1 MPSHFPSIYEKPGS
15 AAPSRLSHN
24 RHTMSEEEQARTT
37 TARQPRHA
45 ALGLSPERL
54 QVMYRQ
60 MVLARALDRRMRE
73 LNTQGKAPFVI
84 SCQGHEARQDGPA
97 TAHRP
102 APDPL

>member
-1 MPSHFPSIYEKPGS
+1 
-15 AAPSRLSHN
+15 SRLSHN

-60 MVLARALDRRMRE
+60 MVLARALDRRVWV
-73 LNTQGKAPFVI
+73 LNRQGKAPLVI
-84 SCQGHEARQDGPA
+84 SGQGHDAAQVGAAAPPPARGGRAGAGRPGPGV
-97 TAHRP
+97 
-102 APDPL
+102 